1 MADASLANDAR
12 GFYLRDDFAAQLPR
26 PCGDPGTLLQWAQ
39 SVSAAA
45 GAGDV
50 YRAREGRRTLR
61 FALGQDRYFLKLHS
75 GIGWRMLWGDLLRGR
90 RPVVGARDEYR
101 ALAALARAG
110 VNTLSVAA
118 FASAGRNPA
127 RRRSLIVTDALRG
140 TVSLE
145 DACAR
150 WRHSPPP
157 FTLRLAVVRQVA
169 TIARQMHGAGI
180 NHRDFYLCH
189 FHLCEASASAN
200 APRLYLIDLHRAQV
214 RRRVPRRWRVKD
226 LAALYFSALDCG
238 LTRRDA
244 LRFIR
249 HYAGGNLR
257 RALAAEGSLWRQV
270 ERRAQRMQRR
280 GARG

>member
-1 MADASLANDAR
+1 MAGGPTANDTR
-12 GFYLRDDFAAQLPR
+12 RFYLRDDFAAQLPHE
-26 PCGDPGTLLQWAQ
+26 CGNPDTLLQWAQ

-45 GAGDV
+45 DAGDV
-50 YRAREGRRTLR
+50 YRAKEGRRTLR
-61 FALGQDRYFLKLHS
+61 FTLGDAGYFLKLHA
-75 GIGWRMLWGDLLRGR
+75 GVGWRLLCGDLLRGR
-90 RPVVGARDEYR
+90 RPVLGAHDEYR
-101 ALAALARAG
+101 ALAALAQAG

-118 FASAGRNPA
+118 FASAGGNPA
-127 RRRSLIVTDALRG
+127 RRRSMIVTDELRG

-145 DACAR
+145 DVCAG
-150 WRHSPPP
+150 WRRTPPP
-157 FTLRLAVVRQVA
+157 MALRVAIVRQVA

-189 FHLCEASASAN
+189 FHLCQASARSS

-238 LTRRDA
+238 LSRRDV
-244 LRFIR
+244 LRFVR
-249 HYAGGNLR
+249 HYAGGDLR
-257 RALAAEGSLWRQV
+257 NALASQASLWRQV